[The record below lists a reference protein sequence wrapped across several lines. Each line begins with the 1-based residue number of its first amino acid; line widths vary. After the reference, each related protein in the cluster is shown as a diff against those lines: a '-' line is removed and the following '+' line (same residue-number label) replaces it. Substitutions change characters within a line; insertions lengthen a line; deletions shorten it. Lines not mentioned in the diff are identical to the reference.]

1 MTGLRATAVPIGLT
15 EDGLPVGLQILG
27 PWLEDAA
34 PIFIAQILEEEFGFQ
49 VPKGFE

>member
-1 MTGLRATAVPIGLT
+1 MAGLPASAVPIGLT
-15 EDGLPVGLQILG
+15 KDGLPVGVQILG
-27 PWLEDAA
+27 PWPEDAT